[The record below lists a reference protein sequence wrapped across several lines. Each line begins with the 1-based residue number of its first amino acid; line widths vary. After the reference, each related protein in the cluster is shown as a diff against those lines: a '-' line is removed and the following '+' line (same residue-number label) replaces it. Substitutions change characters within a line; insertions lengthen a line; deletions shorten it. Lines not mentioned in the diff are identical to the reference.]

1 MFQKATKSS
10 IKLRMCISGPSGS
23 GKTRT
28 ALEIAKHFGGGKIA
42 VADTEDGKASFYANA
57 VPHDLVGIKPPY
69 TPSLIGKVIDAATEG
84 GYDTLI
90 FDSLT
95 AFWKG
100 EGGMLS
106 LIDEYAKAKCGGN
119 TYAAYK
125 KYDGIYQQHIVERI
139 LRAPLH
145 VIVTLRAKT
154 KHEMVE
160 ENGKKV
166 VKKFGME
173 PEFRDDFQYN
183 MDIEGLMTADHDLII
198 GKNRFDSLDGKV
210 FNKPGK
216 DLADLILA
224 ELAV

>member
-1 MFQKATKSS
+1 VFTKATKSS
-10 IKLRMCISGPSGS
+10 IKLRMAISGPSGS

-28 ALEIAKHFGGGKIA
+28 ALEIAKHFGSGKIA
-42 VADTEDGKASFYANA
+42 LADTEDGKSEMYSNH
-57 VPHDLVGIKPPY
+57 VPFDMVNIKPPY
-69 TPSLIGKVIDAATEG
+69 SPTVLGQIIDGAGQA
-84 GYDTLI
+84 GYDTLV

-100 EGGMLS
+100 QGGLLE

-125 KYDGIYQQHIVERI
+125 KYDPIYQKHVVERI
-139 LRAPLH
+139 LRAPLNI
-145 VIVTLRAKT
+145 IVTLRAKT

-183 MDIEGLMTADHDLII
+183 MDLEGMMTMDHDLII
-198 GKNRFDSLDGKV
+198 GKNRFDSLDGRV

-216 DLADLILA
+216 ELA
-224 ELAV
+224 ELILKELAV